1 MAYYNASGQITIDE
15 AAANADIQK
24 IRNAITKLE
33 DSKNSLNR
41 LKTSASSMQGLTG
54 QAIVDQSVKLDK
66 QIAALI
72 EKLNTSASYIRK
84 TVDKYREM
92 DRQLAQKIKSG
103 GGV

>member
-1 MAYYNASGQITIDE
+1 MLFRSTIDE